1 MAADLLDRLMGQ
13 NLDRT
18 LPEETKLPVHQFF
31 GALIA
36 YADGRLTRV
45 QIETV
50 YDIPNTGPQSL
61 DMDFMISTYAGISG
75 GAAAVREIKFL
86 DRVHAIFMMAET
98 SKFGSAFSKA
108 EIKTWLTDIAD
119 GTI

>member
-13 NLDRT
+13 NLDQT
-18 LPEETKLPVHQFF
+18 LPEERKLPVHQFF
-31 GALIA
+31 GALMA

-61 DMDFMISTYAGISG
+61 DMDFLISSYTGISG
-75 GAAAVREIKFL
+75 GASALREIKFL
-86 DRVHAIFMMAET
+86 DRVHGIFMMAET
-98 SKFGSAFSKA
+98 AAFSTAFSKA
-108 EIKTWLTDIAD
+108 DIKTWLTDVAD
-119 GTI
+119 GTV